1 MVGHQPVD
9 MKDLG
14 DRDSTQKVD
23 ILVLLRPT
31 TSCRELRKTMIV
43 VTGLNEAQIEDL
55 VRRKA
60 SFEIHGLRGNFMAGI
75 KLVETKIESQ
85 GLKCRVKSDVKS
97 AVVQGGALGAVFT
110 VLTTPAT
117 LTIAT
122 LTAAAGVGHTL
133 VTYNPDY
140 EILKDYVNKKL
151 RITYKK

>member
-1 MVGHQPVD
+1 
-9 MKDLG
+9 
-14 DRDSTQKVD
+14 
-23 ILVLLRPT
+23 
-31 TSCRELRKTMIV
+31 MIV
-43 VTGLNEAQIEDL
+43 VTGLNDAQIEDL

-117 LTIAT
+117 LAVAT
-122 LTAAAGVGHTL
+122 LGAVASVGHGL
-133 VTYNPDY
+133 ITYNPDY
-140 EILKDYVNKKL
+140 EIIKDYVNKRL
-151 RITYKK
+151 RVIYKK